1 MPLFLYFSDSLSS
14 TDVCKVHVSQ
24 FFRLGI
30 NIDADHFV
38 PSTQFFLRMCSAVHF
53 CFHRDDRTAMYPR
66 QSQCLWCLTQAVQ
79 YCDGPFSPPAM
90 RPNTSATYGAQSLS
104 GGRWRVFFHFFFFFL
119 SFPNSLPEMT
129 VLKNAYVKIEKEK
142 KTGNNH
148 HKTSSHLITQ
158 HFLCEWIGS
167 DAIWGKEERGK
178 KGQYILD
185 SLQPSQELEIRKI
198 VYNYLCWVKL
208 NCLYLQ

>member
-38 PSTQFFLRMCSAVHF
+38 PSTQFSLRMCSAVHF
-53 CFHRDDRTAMYPR
+53 SFHRDDRTAMYPR

-90 RPNTSATYGAQSLS
+90 RSNTSATYGTQFVW
-104 GGRWRVFFHFFFFFL
+104 GKVEVFFSTFFFFP
-119 SFPNSLPEMT
+119 FPNSLLEMT

-148 HKTSSHLITQ
+148 HKTSSQLIT
-158 HFLCEWIGS
+158 
-167 DAIWGKEERGK
+167 
-178 KGQYILD
+178 
-185 SLQPSQELEIRKI
+185 
-198 VYNYLCWVKL
+198 
-208 NCLYLQ
+208 